1 MSSAWTN
8 GDVAIA
14 QPGRRG
20 KSQHNYGNLRV
31 AMREGRLLLLWPVI
45 GSGIGWSLERD
56 DSVSTRLGKTQ
67 AGVSL
72 LWPLNKK
79 CPIG

>member
-1 MSSAWTN
+1 
-8 GDVAIA
+8 
-14 QPGRRG
+14 
-20 KSQHNYGNLRV
+20 
-31 AMREGRLLLLWPVI
+31 MREGRLLLLWPVI

-72 LWPLNKK
+72 LWPLNKN